1 LQGQSLQVLGWT
13 HRDGTLNLTLVL
25 PDGSRSLIPADWTDL
40 NACDSTPTNRRPAP
54 NMIATTS
61 HLLLVRKVVDALL
74 CKLNSSK
81 HESKKASK
89 EGRKYAKANA
99 TLGRPTRIASV
110 SANLEKPRTSA
121 SKRRHYRSGKPDLQN
136 GSFTRRKSESG
147 GKP

>member
-13 HRDGTLNLTLVL
+13 HRDGKLNLTLVL

-40 NACDSTPTNRRPAP
+40 NEGSSTATIRLPAS
-54 NMIATTS
+54 NLIATTS
-61 HLLLVRKVVDALL
+61 HLLHTRNIVDALL

-81 HESKKASK
+81 QESKKASK
-89 EGRKYAKANA
+89 EGRNHAKTNA
-99 TLGRPTRIASV
+99 TLGHPKRIASV
-110 SANLEKPRTSA
+110 SENLEKPRTSA
-121 SKRRHYRSGKPDLQN
+121 SKRRHRRSGKPDLQN